1 MNATRGE
8 KIPVTL
14 WGSALAYSYPGSE
27 DFPLCPPSSSRQP
40 PRRRLPTR
48 VYFIL
53 IYIYRFS
60 FRLTTTA
67 RFDSKCLYYY
77 GNLSYSKFC

>member
-8 KIPVTL
+8 KIPVAL
-14 WGSALAYSYPGSE
+14 WGSVLADSYPGSE
-27 DFPLCPPSSSRQP
+27 DFPLCPTSSSRQP

-48 VYFIL
+48 IYFIL

-60 FRLTTTA
+60 FRRTTTA
-67 RFDSKCLYYY
+67 RF
-77 GNLSYSKFC
+77 